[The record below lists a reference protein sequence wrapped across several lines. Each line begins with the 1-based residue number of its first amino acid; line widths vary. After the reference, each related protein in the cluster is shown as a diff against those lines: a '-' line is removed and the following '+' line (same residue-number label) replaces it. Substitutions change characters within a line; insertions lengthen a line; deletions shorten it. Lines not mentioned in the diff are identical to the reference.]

1 MGSCR
6 TPAVL
11 LACLLT
17 LLQPVRGWADPPP
30 ADLDRQA
37 AVAWQRLEAV
47 VDRYDAAQER
57 LRTTRAQLAGVNAQL
72 VPLTDQLNRLQ
83 DRVGTLAAGLYV
95 TTGTAAGV
103 QSNKQEGMF
112 SVDLRDGY
120 TSVRVDQA
128 AAQNLTLDRAC
139 VVAIHVEVYQR
150 PGTRQQM
157 DDAYMLPGSV
167 ALRLKNLQFQC
178 ACGKLPE

>member
-1 MGSCR
+1 MLTSRTREFGSRR
-6 TPAVL
+6 TK
-11 LACLLT
+11 
-17 LLQPVRGWADPPP
+17 QRFDP
-30 ADLDRQA
+30 
-37 AVAWQRLEAV
+37 
-47 VDRYDAAQER
+47 
-57 LRTTRAQLAGVNAQL
+57 RAQLVRQRYRRFEQHPPPRWRRRCSRTVEAKPGGGVDELSVTVDEVRDPKGAVTQE
-72 VPLTDQLNRLQ
+72 
-83 DRVGTLAAGLYV
+83 DRHFAPC
-95 TTGTAAGV
+95 
-103 QSNKQEGMF
+103 S
-112 SVDLRDGY
+112 
-120 TSVRVDQA
+120 